1 MKNKSSQELLNE
13 ILLHMKYDSSM
24 TLSENKEMLM
34 EQNTFYYD
42 NLGNLKGGGPI
53 QVPAGVRKASQLFPN
68 LNQSQYPKKIS
79 PNTPS
84 SISRPTQQTQIPRA
98 VDTRSYSDNT
108 RIVPQVAP
116 QSLPQKNKKEEF
128 LKGLRVDISQERL
141 RLAKANVP
149 QKDIEKSIQTLIYRK
164 STQNGFDPAEISQ
177 IINKPLKVEKPV
189 LTPKSINVGFSD
201 NFEIPATTQIFYW
214 NTNDHT
220 KPESFK
226 NSVTFKSGGIN
237 DWMFYI
243 SNNSQQNKLSKE
255 YNMPIGKV
263 KGFTFN
269 YKGVDLTF
277 KRTVTSNEFLNE
289 FGTILNGNY
298 VPYRK
303 SDYLAP
309 TFWEK
314 NGPTILNIA
323 SIAVAVLGLATW
335 PLLLA
340 SAGLDLGAAKMQ
352 YEQGDV
358 EGAKLSALLALT
370 PFLGKFAIKVPK
382 TQADALA
389 RKFVNATTKQDVD
402 LIVSQLS
409 KDELNTLKSL
419 RELGDINQIKKM
431 VNDPEVKKAISDAAK
446 QSSGIPKTSLV
457 KTGYELGIGGSA
469 LLTKLPD
476 IKQQELENLTRK
488 QAIDYYVIKIAESP
502 AISNSL
508 TKEELDYIKNPIED
522 MAGDWVTNLVE
533 KSKIIKR
540 ARERKRKQEFD
551 RMDKE
556 AQEKWNEVDRIL
568 EEKLK
573 DLEEPLNNV
582 ESGRGDEKLTP
593 QEIEKLTN

>member
-79 PNTPS
+79 PNAPS
-84 SISRPTQQTQIPRA
+84 SIPRPTQQTQIPRA

-189 LTPKSINVGFSD
+189 LTPKSISVGFSD

-323 SIAVAVLGLATW
+323 SIAVAVLGHATW

-476 IKQQELENLTRK
+476 IKQQEIENLTRK

-508 TKEELDYIKNPIED
+508 TKEELDYIKKPIED

-533 KSKIIKR
+533 KSRIIKQ
-540 ARERKRKQEFD
+540 ARERKRKQELD
-551 RMDKE
+551 KMDKE
-556 AQEKWNEVDRIL
+556 TQQTWNEFDRIL

-573 DLEEPLNNV
+573 ALDEPLNNV
-582 ESGRGDEKLTP
+582 ESGKGDEKLTP

>member
-1 MKNKSSQELLNE
+1 MTKKSSQELLNE

-68 LNQSQYPKKIS
+68 LNQSQYPKKIA
-79 PNTPS
+79 PNAPS
-84 SISRPTQQTQIPRA
+84 SIPRPTQQTQIPRA

-108 RIVPQVAP
+108 RIAPQVAP

-141 RLAKANVP
+141 RLAKENVP

-189 LTPKSINVGFSD
+189 LTPKSISVGFSD
-201 NFEIPATTQIFYW
+201 NFEIPTTTQIFYW

-446 QSSGIPKTSLV
+446 QSSGIAKTAMV
-457 KTGYELGIGGSA
+457 KAGLEISTVGAAIFTNWSNIMEEELSNMSRKELLRQTILAASEFVQSPQEKQELIGIAKNISEEKISAIITKLESVIKSQRIQKEEDFTKIFDYIMETGNLDQNIGSDSTKIIQNVENIGSA
-469 LLTKLPD
+469 GVEQ
-476 IKQQELENLTRK
+476 IK
-488 QAIDYYVIKIAESP
+488 
-502 AISNSL
+502 
-508 TKEELDYIKNPIED
+508 
-522 MAGDWVTNLVE
+522 TN
-533 KSKIIKR
+533 
-540 ARERKRKQEFD
+540 
-551 RMDKE
+551 
-556 AQEKWNEVDRIL
+556 
-568 EEKLK
+568 
-573 DLEEPLNNV
+573 
-582 ESGRGDEKLTP
+582 
-593 QEIEKLTN
+593 